1 VVFTHCLPILN
12 DTAWTAMAVHGVLGR
27 VAGLR
32 LDAEAEFNGAVPGM
46 HKVSAADGHET
57 NGRSG

>member
-1 VVFTHCLPILN
+1 LN